1 MFTGKITLNITGFLT
16 SYVKFLITSRDLVLI
31 LRAVNKVVAVNQ
43 LNFTYQKLLLFYC
56 FKYFKKYSDYS
67 FEN

>member
-1 MFTGKITLNITGFLT
+1 MFTGKLTLNVTGFLT
-16 SYVKFLITSRDLVLI
+16 SYVKFLITSGLVLV

-43 LNFTYQKLLLFYC
+43 LNFTYQKILLFYY
-56 FKYFKKYSDYS
+56 FKYLKKYSDYS